1 MDFEEKILK
10 HARDS
15 EDANALENIVH
26 KVVEGKFSYPK

>member
-26 KVVEGKFSYPK
+26 KVVEGKISHPK